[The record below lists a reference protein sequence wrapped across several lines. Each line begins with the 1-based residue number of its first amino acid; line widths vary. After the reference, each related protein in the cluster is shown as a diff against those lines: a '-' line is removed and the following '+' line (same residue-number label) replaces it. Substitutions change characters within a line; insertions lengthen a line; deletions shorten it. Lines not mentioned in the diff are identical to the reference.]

1 MSKAI
6 DEEEGLCKGFL
17 LCAGSGSKS
26 HFSPTDSPLVATD
39 SILIKM
45 LSEEGQEV
53 N

>member
-17 LCAGSGSKS
+17 LCAGSGLKS

-39 SILIKM
+39 IILIKM